1 MLTYLII
8 LLDDTSVSYCPYEVT
23 AKEHRLMPLDVLKR
37 GIVWAMKEN
46 VNVQFVYP
54 DYPLPQEYN
63 ELIETIDHTK
73 IKPEAQADGADVV
86 VLTEWKERISNCA
99 EGATCIIHASRQE
112 LADNIENVKRL
123 IAMAAR
129 VNVVLTDVE
138 IFTDSDTEEYKELLQ
153 RLLDHIVEQYAQ
165 GLSAQLNLI
174 TDRLVIDYMN
184 NCGAGSMTVT
194 LAPDGHF
201 YICPAY
207 YVVGNASKR
216 YNQTQSLEASPTTGQ
231 LSQSLEASPTT
242 AIGGLTTGLAIANS
256 HLFHLDYAPICRVC
270 DAYHCRRCI
279 WMNDRLTGDVN
290 TPSHQQCV
298 VSHLERNASRRL
310 QQKMMA
316 AGIRLKGTKEIPEVD
331 YLDPFVIAT
340 RWK

>member
-1 MLTYLII
+1 
-8 LLDDTSVSYCPYEVT
+8 
-23 AKEHRLMPLDVLKR
+23 MPLDVLRR

-86 VLTEWKERISNCA
+86 VLTEWKEHTGGCA

-123 IAMAAR
+123 LATAAR

-138 IFTDSDTEEYKELLQ
+138 TFTDSAAEEYKELLQ
-153 RLLDHIVEQYAQ
+153 RLSDGIVEQYAQ
-165 GLSAQLNLI
+165 GHSAQLNLI
-174 TDRLVIDYMN
+174 TDRLVIGYMN

-194 LAPDGHF
+194 LAPDRRF

-207 YVVGNASKR
+207 YFEGL
-216 YNQTQSLEASPTTGQ
+216 QQS
-231 LSQSLEASPTT
+231 
-242 AIGGLTTGLAIANS
+242 IGDLDTGLDIKNS

-270 DAYHCRRCI
+270 DAYHCRRCV

-290 TPSHQQCV
+290 TPSHQQCI

-310 QQKMMA
+310 QQRLA
-316 AGIRLKGTKEIPEVD
+316 ERGIRIERSQEIPELD